1 MAKSTVSYIDGTELE
16 PRDVTVSV
24 NDPITLKALS
34 NVPAEHQQDF
44 IERAL
49 SIGVVALDAATKQ
62 AEAIRL
68 GDIGTD
74 IKEYLSTF
82 KDDMAKEVE
91 EVMGSYFDPKSGKFE
106 KRIETLLK
114 GEDGGEIGRLLENK
128 FKGDDSPLQ
137 KSLNKFLGPES
148 EFTKKLDPDNTGG
161 VVNDMKSAI
170 EKVVSTQ
177 ISEVLVEFDLNNENG
192 ALKRLTTQI
201 EDDSGKLGKEIK
213 DIFDLNNQS
222 SQLSVF
228 KKTIFDEVESI
239 KEIFND
245 FNQKVGERLAIDKV
259 EKKTTIGGNRFED
272 AVIDFIIKNC
282 SGGVITEAVGNVAG
296 VIPHSKKGDLL
307 ITMGSDA
314 VGAGRKIVVEI
325 KNVKNKSIESASEE
339 LIEAK
344 RNRKADVGVFVFSKE
359 SAPKGLGNLER
370 NGKDI
375 FVIWDPDSNDYDGYL
390 EAAISFSKAL
400 IAQDKSHE
408 SNNYDA
414 AKTLEDA
421 IESLGQSI
429 KYLDSM
435 AGSTKTIQNQVD
447 SLNKDI
453 NTARKKVS
461 TQVVLLNGL
470 LDSFKA
476 T

>member
-1 MAKSTVSYIDGTELE
+1 M
-16 PRDVTVSV
+16 
-24 NDPITLKALS
+24 
-34 NVPAEHQQDF
+34 
-44 IERAL
+44 
-49 SIGVVALDAATKQ
+49 
-62 AEAIRL
+62 
-68 GDIGTD
+68 
-74 IKEYLSTF
+74 
-82 KDDMAKEVE
+82 
-91 EVMGSYFDPKSGKFE
+91 
-106 KRIETLLK
+106 
-114 GEDGGEIGRLLENK
+114 
-128 FKGDDSPLQ
+128 
-137 KSLNKFLGPES
+137 
-148 EFTKKLDPDNTGG
+148 
-161 VVNDMKSAI
+161 
-170 EKVVSTQ
+170 
-177 ISEVLVEFDLNNENG
+177 
-192 ALKRLTTQI
+192 
-201 EDDSGKLGKEIK
+201 
-213 DIFDLNNQS
+213 
-222 SQLSVF
+222 
-228 KKTIFDEVESI
+228 
-239 KEIFND
+239 
-245 FNQKVGERLAIDKV
+245 
-259 EKKTTIGGNRFED
+259 
-272 AVIDFIIKNC
+272 
-282 SGGVITEAVGNVAG
+282 
-296 VIPHSKKGDLL
+296 
-307 ITMGSDA
+307 
-314 VGAGRKIVVEI
+314 
-325 KNVKNKSIESASEE
+325 KNKSIESASEE

-375 FVIWDPDSNDYDGYL
+375 FVIWDSDSNDYDGYL

-421 IESLGQSI
+421 IESLDQSI

>member
-74 IKEYLSTF
+74 IKEYLSNF

-177 ISEVLVEFDLNNENG
+177 ISEVLVEFDSNNKNG
-192 ALKRLTTQI
+192 ALNRLTKQI

-245 FNQKVGERLAIDKV
+245 FNRKVGERLAIDKV
-259 EKKTTIGGNRFED
+259 EKKTTIGGKIFEN
-272 AVIDFIIKNC
+272 AVTDFIVDRC
-282 SGGVITEAVGNVAG
+282 SEGVITEAVGNIAG
-296 VIPHSKKGDLL
+296 AITRAKKGDVL
-307 ITMGSDA
+307 ITMGSDT

-325 KNVKNKSIESASEE
+325 KNEKGKTYQNAIDE

-344 RNRKADVGVFVFSKE
+344 RNRKADVGVFVFSKDT
-359 SAPKGLGNLER
+359 APKGMGNLKR

-375 FVIWDPDSNDYDGYL
+375 FVIWDNESNDYDGYL
-390 EAAISFSKAL
+390 EAAISMSKAL
-400 IAQDKSHE
+400 IAQDQSHQ
-408 SNNYDA
+408 NDNYDTA
-414 AKTLEDA
+414 NTLESA
-421 IESLGQSI
+421 IELLEQSI
-429 KYLDSM
+429 GYLDNM
-435 AGSTKTIQNQVD
+435 AASTKTIQNQVND
-447 SLNKDI
+447 LNKFFGL
-453 NTARKKVS
+453 ARQKVS
-461 TQVVLLNGL
+461 NQVIALNLL
-470 LDSFKA
+470 LDSFKSA
-476 T
+476 